1 MSADRTYWLASGV
14 LCVLAALWLLPTL
27 WMLSLSFQPND
38 LLARTTSNTA
48 FGLIPAP
55 FTVENY
61 TRLFRL
67 GLTPRWFLNSVIVAS
82 TMTALVL
89 ILSATAAYPLA
100 RIPFIG
106 RNVVMAIILAGLLI
120 PEQVIFIPL
129 YTLFADWQL
138 HNTYAAMIAPRLAVP
153 VGVFLMV
160 QFYRGIPAEIEEAAA
175 LDGAGR
181 WTIFWKI
188 MLPLARP
195 ALTMLGVLTFL
206 YAWNDFLWP
215 LVSAQRRE
223 MFTITVGLASLQSN
237 FAQSEGLGQI
247 MASGVIASLP
257 VVIVFIVFQRFVMQG
272 LSLVGSKQTEGR
284 TR

>member
-1 MSADRTYWLASGV
+1 MSPDRTYWLTCGI
-14 LCVLAALWLLPTL
+14 LGVLAALWLLPTL

-38 LLARTTSNTA
+38 ILARTTANTA
-48 FGLIPAP
+48 LGLIPYP

-61 TRLFRL
+61 TRLFTL
-67 GLTPRWFLNSVIVAS
+67 GLTPRWFLNSMIVAGG
-82 TMTALVL
+82 MTALVL

-100 RIPFIG
+100 RIPFAG
-106 RNVVMAIILAGLLI
+106 RTVVMTLILAGLMI
-120 PEQVIFIPL
+120 PEQAVFIPL
-129 YTLFADWQL
+129 YTQFADWQM
-138 HNTYAAMIAPRLAVP
+138 HNTHAAMIAPRLAVP
-153 VGVFLMV
+153 IGVFLMV

-195 ALTMLGVLTFL
+195 ALTTLGILTFL
-206 YAWNDFLWP
+206 YAWNDYLWP
-215 LVSAQRRE
+215 LVSAQRKE

-237 FAQSEGLGQI
+237 FAQSEGLGRI

-257 VVIVFIVFQRFVMQG
+257 VVILFLVFQRFVIQG
-272 LSLVGSKQTEGR
+272 LSMGGSK
-284 TR
+284 